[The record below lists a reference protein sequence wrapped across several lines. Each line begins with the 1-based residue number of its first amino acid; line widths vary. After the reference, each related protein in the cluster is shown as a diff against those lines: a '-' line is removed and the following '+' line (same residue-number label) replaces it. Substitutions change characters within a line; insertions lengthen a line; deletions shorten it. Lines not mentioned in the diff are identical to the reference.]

1 MNNKVH
7 LLHEVTP
14 LRLGEVAGLRIEIN
28 TESQGKKSRNTF
40 QTKEQEQMSEG
51 AFSESDI
58 SDLPN
63 KEFKITVMKLVT
75 ELRRR
80 KDKQGELS
88 RKRQKI
94 RKYQVEVTGMKNTI
108 NEKYSRGVPQQTKTK
123 KISELK
129 DRK

>member
-1 MNNKVH
+1 
-7 LLHEVTP
+7 
-14 LRLGEVAGLRIEIN
+14 
-28 TESQGKKSRNTF
+28 
-40 QTKEQEQMSEG
+40 MSEG

-80 KDKQGELS
+80 KDKQELS

-123 KISELK
+123 KSVSSKTGSRTHPQSRKKENKK
-129 DRK
+129 D